1 MKTYTSLVQKLI
13 SRSVTGQGL
22 GLSVHA
28 HTGLTIH
35 LSWNP
40 GVCTG
45 SFQNCIAR
53 HTAHSAVWYAIIRQ
67 IRRRGLTGV
76 CKCVYGTDTGLER
89 ETVDE
94 VCFYTTFAG
103 IRYYCRCKFAFSLEI
118 GEHYRTS
125 TFLKVGCMMLFE
137 TAPIRLGEC

>member
-1 MKTYTSLVQKLI
+1 MKTHTLLVQKLI

-40 GVCTG
+40 GVRTG

-53 HTAHSAVWYAIIRQ
+53 HTVQLAVWYAFIRQ
-67 IRRRGLTGV
+67 IRRRDLTGV
-76 CKCVYGTDTGLER
+76 CKCVYGTDIELGE
-89 ETVDE
+89 EIIEE
-94 VCFYTTFAG
+94 VCFYTAYAG
-103 IRYYCRCKFAFSLEI
+103 ISYYCRCKYAFPLEI
-118 GEHYRTS
+118 VEHYRTS
-125 TFLKVGCMMLFE
+125 IFLTEGCMMLFE
-137 TAPIRLGEC
+137 TACIAL